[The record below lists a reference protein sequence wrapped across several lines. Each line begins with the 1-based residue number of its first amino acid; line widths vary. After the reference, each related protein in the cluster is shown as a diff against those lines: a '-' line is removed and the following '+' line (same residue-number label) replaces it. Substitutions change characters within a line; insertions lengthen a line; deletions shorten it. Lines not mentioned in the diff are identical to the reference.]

1 MVQIFGRKCSLEN
14 IVFPA
19 LLFFG
24 IVIMGLNV
32 FYSLN
37 FDASIWNWNMGVGVT
52 LFAYAWYQMFDKK

>member
-1 MVQIFGRKCSLEN
+1 MEN

-52 LFAYAWYQMFDKK
+52 LFVYAWYQMFDKK